1 MLKLICGPSGSGKTA
16 ALIEAIRAD
25 VQNGIRCFL
34 LVPEQQAYISER
46 DIPKELP
53 SHAGRLFEV
62 VHFSRLAEDVFREYG
77 GVTQGSIS
85 PALKSLLMWDTLRS
99 TSPLLKQYGKGSA
112 KDVTLSTLLLQTVEE
127 LHLNGVDAQRMEE
140 AAKELPANSALA
152 KKLCDLALIDAILG
166 EKIQTAFGNDPADKF
181 IRMANILRTHRYFE
195 NCRLYIDS
203 FTSFTAQE
211 YAVLREIL
219 KQADRVTLSLC
230 TDHPRS
236 KLPHFESVTE
246 TAKRFSKMASEM
258 GVSTETLTLPART
271 EAKPRALSVLERDLW
286 RFDLPQNAKESLSPK
301 ETEAVRLVSCPNLY
315 EEAEAAALY
324 VLEQIQAG
332 MRYGEIAIVVR
343 DVETYRGVLDAA
355 LERYKIPY
363 FLSESVNLSS
373 KPLTRLILSALRAVS
388 RHFYA
393 QDVITLIKTGLAG
406 VNVADAAMFEEYCE
420 TWHLSGSRFTDEVWS
435 MNPDGLTPDRSPRA
449 EIILEAANRTRKAV
463 MDPLLKLEAAM
474 RASSRLEDRCRALY
488 GYLCDLQVFEQLSEQ
503 AKKELLANRRREA
516 SETVRLYRFVTESLL
531 SLCKLL
537 PEAELTVDEL
547 IAALSLLFS
556 ETALSSVPNLHDC
569 VIIGSA
575 ATLRVENVKASLL
588 LGLCEG
594 EFPKSIHDSGVLTEG
609 DKEALEE
616 VGILLDSRAGRRS
629 TEELLYVYRA
639 VTKPSQKLYL
649 STVQAQIDGSQR
661 TPSLAFTRVSY
672 LLDKPAESFDLT
684 EIRRALGAENFAEA
698 QPILSAPAALSPTTL
713 RLSQSKIRTFALCP
727 FSYYS
732 TYELK
737 LREKKDSRPGYA
749 DDGLFLHYVFEHFLR
764 GSLGE
769 DGKLHLPTEEQIEQ
783 IAREIVERYVGEVC
797 PIPPKQLDKR
807 LLHLFARLR
816 TMSVLMLKDI
826 VSELRFSRFV
836 PHKFEQI
843 IGMPGPDGLP
853 PVTLA
858 LANGS
863 RVVLSGKVDRI
874 DLCKE
879 GDVCYVRVVD
889 YKSGTHKFSLDE
901 VRSGMDIQLVL
912 YLYAV
917 LSATE
922 DALPGGAQFLY
933 AASEKGKLSINRSGF
948 MLDSVELSAL
958 ADQTPDGTYSKKLLP
973 RTEEEI
979 DELIREMQEAVKA
992 VGERILRGEA
1002 QKTPSEQACMFCPVR
1017 NHCDRAYHK

>member
-1 MLKLICGPSGSGKTA
+1 MLKIICGSSGSGKTS

-25 VQNGIRCFL
+25 IQNGVRCFL

-46 DIPKELP
+46 DVPKALP
-53 SHAGRLFEV
+53 KNARRFFEV
-62 VHFSRLAEDVFREYG
+62 VHFSGLAESVFREYG
-77 GVTQGSIS
+77 GITQGSIN
-85 PALKSLLMWDTLRS
+85 PALKNLLMWDTLR
-99 TSPLLKQYGKGSA
+99 TISPLLTQYGKSA
-112 KDVTLSTLLLQTVEE
+112 SKDATLSTLILQAIEE
-127 LHLNGVDAQRMEE
+127 LHINGVDAQRMEE
-140 AAKELPANSALA
+140 AAVELPAESILS
-152 KKLCDLALIDAILG
+152 KKLCDLALIDAVFR
-166 EKIQTAFGNDPADKF
+166 EKIETAFGADPADKF
-181 IRMANILRTHRYFE
+181 IRMAQLLQKHRYFE
-195 NCRLYIDS
+195 NTRLYIDS

-230 TDHPRS
+230 TDSLRS
-236 KLPHFESVTE
+236 QLPHFESVTE
-246 TAKRFSKMASEM
+246 TGKRFCKMATEL
-258 GVSTETLTLPART
+258 GIPVERETLSVNVA
-271 EAKPRALSVLERDLW
+271 AKPRALAVLERDLW
-286 RFDLPQNAKESLSPK
+286 RFDLPRHAKEAL
-301 ETEAVRLVSCPNLY
+301 TEQEASTVRLLSCPNLY

-324 VLEQIQAG
+324 ILEQVQSG
-332 MRYGEIAIVVR
+332 MHYEDIAVVVR

-355 LERYKIPY
+355 MERYGIPY
-363 FLSESVNLSS
+363 FLSESVNLSA

-406 VNVADAAMFEEYCE
+406 IDVADAAMFEEYCE
-420 TWHLSGSRFTDEVWS
+420 TWHLSGSRFTDELWS

-449 EIILEAANRTRKAV
+449 EVILEAANRVRKAV
-463 MDPLLKLEAAM
+463 MTPLLKLEAAM
-474 RASSRLEDRCRALY
+474 RASSRLEDRCRAVY
-488 GYLCDLQVFEQLSEQ
+488 NYLCELKISEQLSER
-503 AKKELLANRRREA
+503 AKQELLANRRRDA
-516 SETVRLYRFVTESLL
+516 GETVRLYRFVTETLL

-537 PEAELTVDEL
+537 PDAELTVDEM
-547 IAALSLLFS
+547 IAALSLMFS
-556 ETALSSVPNLHDC
+556 ETELSSVPNLHDC

-594 EFPKSIHDSGVLTEG
+594 EFPQSVNDSGILTEG

-639 VTKPSQKLYL
+639 VTKPSEKLYL

-661 TPSLAFTRVSY
+661 TPSLAFTRISY
-672 LLDKPAESFDLT
+672 LLDKPAETFDLS
-684 EIRRALGAENFAEA
+684 EIRRALGAESFSQKN
-698 QPILSAPAALSPTTL
+698 PILQAPAAISPTTL

-737 LREKKDSRPGYA
+737 LREKKDSRPSYA

-769 DGKLHLPTEEQIEQ
+769 DGKLHLPSEDAIEE
-783 IAREIVERYVGEVC
+783 IALGIVERYLGEVC
-797 PIPPKQLDKR
+797 PIPYELMDKR

-816 TMSVLMLKDI
+816 RMSTLMLKDI
-826 VSELRFSRFV
+826 ICELKFSGFV

-853 PVTLA
+853 PVTLT
-858 LANGS
+858 LQDGS
-863 RVVLSGKVDRI
+863 KVVLSGKVDRI
-874 DLCKE
+874 DLCKQ
-879 GDVCYVRVVD
+879 GDACYVRVVD

-922 DALPGGAQFLY
+922 HALPGGAEFLY
-933 AASEKGKLSINRSGF
+933 AASEKGKLTINRSGF
-948 MLDSVELSAL
+948 LMDSEELL
-958 ADQTPDGTYSKKLLP
+958 AVADKTPDGSYSKKLL
-973 RTEEEI
+973 RQTQEEI
-979 DELIREMQEAVKA
+979 DALIDAMHAAIKD

-1002 QKTPSEQACMFCPVR
+1002 QKTPSEQACTFCPVR
-1017 NHCDRAYHK
+1017 SHCDRAYHK